1 MSSSNT
7 SPSQQQQ
14 QQPFSL
20 FEPIRTPTGYSWLQR
35 NTAVSQP
42 SEKRGRRK
50 QAEPG
55 RFLGVRRRPWGRYAA
70 EIRDPT
76 TKERHW
82 LGTFDTA
89 QEAAL
94 AYDRAA
100 LSMKGAQAR
109 TNFIYTTDS
118 CYTTNNPF
126 DLHHQNSFH
135 PSSSPPFVLTCT
147 PEKKPPAAPPVINH
161 GGSSPL
167 LVQSSDNETCS
178 QSSYG
183 SSPQENTLF
192 FSPHEDDNSGYLDCI
207 VPDTI
212 LKPHAYTNVTTTS
225 QETHE
230 NGNHYSNDNCIS
242 TPQNQNF
249 PWFWEGQ
256 QSWDMNSCDD
266 LTAILNNSHSNN
278 NNDNNKCSMFEVRN
292 ACMGMGSDDPSI
304 IGNALS
310 FDEVMMMQ
318 GGGGGGATSSS
329 SSSTSCP
336 YALPP
341 FGDGNDYG
349 YSLF

>member
-7 SPSQQQQ
+7 SPSQHQHHHHH

-20 FEPIRTPTGYSWLQR
+20 FEPIRTPTGFSWLQR
-35 NTAVSQP
+35 NTAVAQP

-118 CYTTNNPF
+118 CYTTNTNNPF
-126 DLHHQNSFH
+126 DLHPQNSS
-135 PSSSPPFVLTCT
+135 SSSPPFILTCT
-147 PEKKPPAAPPVINH
+147 PEKKPAAVPPPPVS
-161 GGSSPL
+161 SSPPL
-167 LVQSSDNETCS
+167 LGQSDNETCS

-183 SSPQENTLF
+183 SSPQENSLF
-192 FSPHEDDNSGYLDCI
+192 FSPHEEDNSGYLDCI

-212 LKPHAYTNVTTTS
+212 LRPPNTNTTIS
-225 QETHE
+225 QETNE
-230 NGNHYSNDNCIS
+230 NGNYY
-242 TPQNQNF
+242 TAPQNF

-256 QSWDMNSCDD
+256 QSWDMMNSCDD
-266 LTAILNNSHSNN
+266 LTAILNNNN
-278 NNDNNKCSMFEVRN
+278 NNKSSMSYEVRN
-292 ACMGMGSDDPSI
+292 ACMGMENDEKPAI
-304 IGNALS
+304 IGS
-310 FDEVMMMQ
+310 FDKVMMMQ
-318 GGGGGGATSSS
+318 GGGEGA
-329 SSSTSCP
+329 SSSTTTCS
-336 YALPP
+336 YAY
-341 FGDGNDYG
+341 GDANDYG
-349 YSLF
+349 YSLY

>member
-7 SPSQQQQ
+7 PPS

-20 FEPIRTPTGYSWLQR
+20 FEPIRTPTGFSWLQR
-35 NTAVSQP
+35 NTAVAQP

-118 CYTTNNPF
+118 CYTTNTNNPF
-126 DLHHQNSFH
+126 DLHPH
-135 PSSSPPFVLTCT
+135 PFVLTCT
-147 PEKKPPAAPPVINH
+147 PPEKKPAAAAAANPPPVNNH
-161 GGSSPL
+161 GGSS
-167 LVQSSDNETCS
+167 DNE
-178 QSSYG
+178 SSYG

-192 FSPHEDDNSGYLDCI
+192 FQFSPHEEHNNSGYLDCI

-212 LKPHAYTNVTTTS
+212 LKPPNTKTTNS
-225 QETHE
+225 QETNE
-230 NGNHYSNDNCIS
+230 NGNYYTT
-242 TPQNQNF
+242 TPQNL

-256 QSWDMNSCDD
+256 QSWDIMNSCDDED
-266 LTAILNNSHSNN
+266 LTAILNN
-278 NNDNNKCSMFEVRN
+278 NKKKSSMYEVRN
-292 ACMGMGSDDPSI
+292 ACMGMGNNDENPAI
-304 IGNALS
+304 INGNALS
-310 FDEVMMMQ
+310 FDDEVMMMQ
-318 GGGGGGATSSS
+318 GGGATSSS
-329 SSSTSCP
+329 SSTTTCS
-336 YALPP
+336 YA
-341 FGDGNDYG
+341 FGDANDYG

>member
-14 QQPFSL
+14 HHHQQPFSL
-20 FEPIRTPTGYSWLQR
+20 FEPIRTPTGFSWLQR
-35 NTAVSQP
+35 NTAVAQP

-118 CYTTNNPF
+118 CYTTNTNNPF
-126 DLHHQNSFH
+126 DLHPQNS
-135 PSSSPPFVLTCT
+135 SYY
-147 PEKKPPAAPPVINH
+147 
-161 GGSSPL
+161 
-167 LVQSSDNETCS
+167 NETCS

-183 SSPQENTLF
+183 SSPQENSLF
-192 FSPHEDDNSGYLDCI
+192 FSPHEEDNSGYLDCI

-212 LKPHAYTNVTTTS
+212 LRPPNTNTTIS
-225 QETHE
+225 QETNE
-230 NGNHYSNDNCIS
+230 IGNYYT
-242 TPQNQNF
+242 TPQNL

-256 QSWDMNSCDD
+256 QSWDMMNSCDD
-266 LTAILNNSHSNN
+266 LTAILNNNN
-278 NNDNNKCSMFEVRN
+278 NNNNNKSSMSYEERN
-292 ACMGMGSDDPSI
+292 ACMGMENDEKPAI

-310 FDEVMMMQ
+310 FDKVMMMQ
-318 GGGGGGATSSS
+318 GGGEGA
-329 SSSTSCP
+329 SSSTTTCS
-336 YALPP
+336 YAY
-341 FGDGNDYG
+341 GDANDYG
-349 YSLF
+349 YSLY